1 MLPKSDLICLHYI
14 AGPAKAS
21 HIAAVWKPLASRGH
35 LIATK
40 TFAFESV
47 FAWHNFQNRP
57 LLLWPNKVRLDTRVK
72 LGLIRQ
78 FIIETVLAKK
88 NPRSVVC
95 SWDKPY
101 TTHFGEKLLLKG
113 NRCPNIVIAYKNHSC
128 VHVYQYGEASDAK
141 AYYTHPL
148 NQPILPAHQI
158 L

>member
-47 FAWHNFQNRP
+47 FAWHNFQDRP
-57 LLLWPNKVRLDTRVK
+57 LLLWPNTVRLDTRVK

-78 FIIETVLAKK
+78 FILDTVLAKK
-88 NPRSVVC
+88 EPPFSGLQLGQAIHNAF
-95 SWDKPY
+95 W
-101 TTHFGEKLLLKG
+101 GET
-113 NRCPNIVIAYKNHSC
+113 IVE
-128 VHVYQYGEASDAK
+128 G
-141 AYYTHPL
+141 
-148 NQPILPAHQI
+148 
-158 L
+158 